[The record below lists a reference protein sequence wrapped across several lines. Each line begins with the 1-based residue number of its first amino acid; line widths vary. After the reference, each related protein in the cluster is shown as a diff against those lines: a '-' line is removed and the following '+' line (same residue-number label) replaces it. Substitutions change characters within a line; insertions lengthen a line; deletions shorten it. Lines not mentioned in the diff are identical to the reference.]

1 MNSKSVIS
9 LILCFIYILILST
22 ESSGQV
28 TEVKYMVKFNEST
41 ELYDCYVVIIAGFAT
56 TTQHRTQMSSQY
68 SVVVP
73 TGSIVTLPQTYLPL
87 QNNQNY
93 GGTVPSLWSLA
104 NQILHPAVQPNSDFY
119 GIAPSLVPASHYNN
133 ITAGDTLKLFSLS
146 IEVPQ
151 GGCKSSIRLFQNG
164 IDPPAAAPGMGG
176 GDFSNGFT
184 IGSPIQRYKGNFNG
198 WIPADGVLNMADSG
212 FGSLRKAVF
221 CARENEYILV
231 EDSLSG
237 KTIQLLSPIL
247 IDKNINV
254 VRSPNQ
260 EFNIVAPIAGSA
272 FVILQNKSL
281 YIKNLNLLAPHNSI
295 SQSRIFTNNGKLTV
309 HNVDIIDPK
318 LGQGAGSSITNLGEL
333 IYEGSNTISD

>member
-1 MNSKSVIS
+1 MNSKSVFS
-9 LILCFIYILILST
+9 LFLCFIIFLI
-22 ESSGQV
+22 SSPAARCHI

-41 ELYDCYVVIIAGFAT
+41 ELYDCYVVIVSGTAAS
-56 TTQHRTQMSSQY
+56 TQHRTQMSSQF

-73 TGSIVTLPQTYLPL
+73 TGSVVTLPQTYLPL

-93 GGTVPSLWSLA
+93 GGTVPCLWSLA
-104 NQILHPAVQPNSDFY
+104 NQILHPAAQPNSDFY

-146 IEVPQ
+146 IQVPQ
-151 GGCKSSIRLFQNG
+151 SGCKSGIRLFQNG

-198 WIPADGVLNMADSG
+198 WIPGDGVLNPADSG

-237 KTIQLLSPIL
+237 KTIQLLTSIL

-260 EFNIVAPIAGSA
+260 EFTIVAPIVGSA
-272 FVILQNKSL
+272 FVIQQNKSL
-281 YIKNLNLLAPHNSI
+281 YIKNINLQAPINSI

-318 LGQGAGSSITNLGEL
+318 MGQGTGSTITNFGEL
-333 IYEGSNTISD
+333 IYQGANTISD